1 MKMDTSRQPGSAE
14 ARELTDVVNQLRR
27 VLRSGIRTEFTWESL
42 PMAQV
47 ELMQSLADGPPAR
60 VHDIAD
66 RLHLAQSTV
75 SGLVGH
81 MMSSGL
87 VTRDVD
93 PADRRAA
100 VVSLSDAGRRQLEAW
115 ERAHVQRIQ
124 AALARVDPGDR
135 GAIAAALPAL
145 RRLTSALIEG

>member
-1 MKMDTSRQPGSAE
+1 VATWRQPGTAE

-27 VLRSGIRTEFTWESL
+27 VLRSGIRTEITWEAL

-47 ELMQSLADGPPAR
+47 ELMQSLAERSPAR
-60 VHDIAD
+60 VNDIAE

-75 SGLVGH
+75 SGLLGQ
-81 MMSSGL
+81 MMAAGL
-87 VTRDVD
+87 VTREVD

-100 VVSLSDAGRRQLEAW
+100 VVTLSDAGRRQLEAW

-124 AALARVDPGDR
+124 AALDRVDQGDR
-135 GAIAAALPAL
+135 AAIAAAVPAL
-145 RRLTSALIEG
+145 RRLTSALAEG